1 MSMQVTQAY
10 ITSRLGSVA
19 QVVQDSLEDP
29 LDDHAVLSQQLEQVH
44 YTIYLVSPFSAV
56 LLVVSAIYTSYYVT
70 ALPNG
75 AIYS

>member
-44 YTIYLVSPFSAV
+44 YTVYVVSP
-56 LLVVSAIYTSYYVT
+56 LSAILLALSCCISYLYF
-70 ALPNG
+70 LLC
-75 AIYS
+75 YSIAQR